1 MLSTSLANDFA
12 SLKVTAQDKQMRSD
26 GPKALARARAAQILS
41 RKFANRDRV
50 KAKLLEDQEM
60 ARVRARAGREAT
72 RRRWKL
78 KTEHSPFLVD
88 LVAENERLDEENKV
102 RLAAEARQLRLL
114 EKQRVALKQQVI
126 VRALREESDLD
137 ALRREKRAIVDE
149 ERRLKALLDL
159 EKTQTRSKVD
169 MQAAERAERQRT
181 VAKNDL
187 RRQKNIDR
195 LLNQRSLNRELLREA
210 TDVPNESDCTF

>member
-1 MLSTSLANDFA
+1 MPD
-12 SLKVTAQDKQMRSD
+12 D
-26 GPKALARARAAQILS
+26 GPKSLARARAAQILS

-50 KAKLLEDQEM
+50 KAKLLEDQEI
-60 ARVRARAGREAT
+60 ARTRARAGREAT

-78 KTEHSPFLVD
+78 KTQHSPFLVD

-126 VRALREESDLD
+126 VRSLREESDLD

-187 RRQKNIDR
+187 RRQNNVNRLQKQR
-195 LLNQRSLNRELLREA
+195 LLNRQLLREA
-210 TDVPNESDCTF
+210 TDVPSESDCTF

>member
-1 MLSTSLANDFA
+1 
-12 SLKVTAQDKQMRSD
+12 
-26 GPKALARARAAQILS
+26 
-41 RKFANRDRV
+41 
-50 KAKLLEDQEM
+50 
-60 ARVRARAGREAT
+60 
-72 RRRWKL
+72 
-78 KTEHSPFLVD
+78 

-102 RLAAEARQLRLL
+102 RLAAEARQVQLL
-114 EKQRVALKQQVI
+114 DKQRVALKQQVI

-195 LLNQRSLNRELLREA
+195 LQNKRLLNRKLLREVA
-210 TDVPNESDCTF
+210 DVPGEYDCTF

>member
-1 MLSTSLANDFA
+1 
-12 SLKVTAQDKQMRSD
+12 
-26 GPKALARARAAQILS
+26 
-41 RKFANRDRV
+41 
-50 KAKLLEDQEM
+50 
-60 ARVRARAGREAT
+60 
-72 RRRWKL
+72 
-78 KTEHSPFLVD
+78 

-102 RLAAEARQLRLL
+102 RLAAEARQVQLL
-114 EKQRVALKQQVI
+114 DKQRVALKQQVI

-195 LLNQRSLNRELLREA
+195 LQNKRLLNRKLLREA
-210 TDVPNESDCTF
+210 ADVPGEYDCTF

>member
-1 MLSTSLANDFA
+1 MTSTFADEFA
-12 SLKVTAQDKQMRSD
+12 SLNVTAEDKQMNLD

-50 KAKLLEDQEM
+50 KAKLLEDQETTR
-60 ARVRARAGREAT
+60 ARARAGREAT
-72 RRRWKL
+72 RRRWKI
-78 KTEHSPFLVD
+78 KTQHSPFLVD

-102 RLAAEARQLRLL
+102 RLAAEARQVRLL
-114 EKQRVALKQQVI
+114 EKQRIALKQQVI

-137 ALRREKRAIVDE
+137 SLRREKRAIVDE

-187 RRQKNIDR
+187 RRQKNVTH
-195 LLNQRSLNRELLREA
+195 LQKQRSLNCELLREA
-210 TDVPNESDCTF
+210 TDVPDKLPCTF